1 MTSLFRKNYIL
12 SAVLAATCTCACA
25 APGNGIVK
33 VFSHGFVDLEGAKAD
48 AIIIQYES
56 PVEASSISLDTYEV
70 LDYAIWLE
78 DKNGYDRAIERD
90 GDSVQGNEGRP
101 LRIYVNSKPEKAAEG
116 KSKGCFVIIEV
127 DTNYMLSGQNL
138 PYTESMIAS
147 VRQVLPVKTSAGVVE
162 SWDEPIANF
171 DETGR
176 RPSADTST
184 ILLPEFAEGSGWT
197 LHYIGRNAFHAK
209 HCYSEYTGKY
219 EDFELP
225 YAIYV
230 PSKAEMEK
238 NKGNISLVI
247 HMEHAGGNDTDP
259 MAGITSSRAAVK
271 LASRKVQDE
280 NPAIVVVPQVEQSRR
295 STDDLVA
302 SSELNTAAWELLDS
316 LLATYKGYINES
328 RIYGTGQSMG
338 GMALLNMSAQ
348 RDNFF
353 AGLAIVGSQWSNNYN
368 KDLQH
373 NGSPERTP
381 DNDPI
386 SFNGFGLD
394 RDNFRNWYYM
404 ISDDNILIHTCL
416 EDPMATG
423 EWQYAADYLKAA
435 GAEMAKIEMDP
446 YSPLDEQNKADA
458 ALTNHDN
465 TTPGSGLNWCVFTRG
480 SHMST
485 WKYGYQLDAPFE
497 WLFAQRRETAQAR
510 GKVEGLNRPW
520 LGRDADGNILPGS
533 GTKGL
538 NSAQFTPN
546 GISKYFVEG
555 WTAEDAAKAPKEQPR
570 MGGGPGGGQGGPGG
584 PRGGQGGPGG
594 PRGGQGGPGGERM
607 H

>member
-1 MTSLFRKNYIL
+1 MNTFLNLKKSTI
-12 SAVLAATCTCACA
+12 LAAAALLAAGACA
-25 APGNGIVK
+25 AGNNGIVK
-33 VFSHGFVDLEGAKAD
+33 VWSHGFVDLEGAKAD
-48 AIIIQYES
+48 AIIIEYEQ
-56 PVEASSISLDTYEV
+56 PVVASSLTLDTYEV
-70 LDYAIWLE
+70 VDYAIWLE
-78 DKNGYDRAIERD
+78 EKNGFEKAIEKD
-90 GDSVQGNEGRP
+90 GDDVAGNEGKP
-101 LRIYVNSKPEKAAEG
+101 VCIYVNSKPETTAKRA
-116 KSKGCFVIIEV
+116 SKGRFVVIEV
-127 DTNYMLSGQNL
+127 NTNYMLSGQNL

-147 VRQVLPVKTSAGVVE
+147 VKQVLPVKTSAGTVAPWSE
-162 SWDEPIANF
+162 ALSNYD
-171 DETGR
+171 DSGR
-176 RPSADTST
+176 RPSADTES

-197 LHYIGRNAFHAK
+197 LHYIGKNAFHAK

-247 HMEHAGGNDTDP
+247 HMEHAGGNDTEP

-316 LLATYKGYINES
+316 LLATYKGYIDEN

-338 GMALLNMSAQ
+338 GMTLLNMSAQ

-353 AGLAIVGSQWSNNYN
+353 AGLAVVGSQWSNNYN

-373 NGSPERTP
+373 NGSLERTP

-394 RDNFRNWYYM
+394 RENFRNWYYM

-435 GAEMAKIEMDP
+435 GAPMAKIEMDP
-446 YSPLDEQNKADA
+446 YAPLDEQEKADA

-485 WKYGYQLDAPFE
+485 WKYGYQLEAPFE
-497 WLFAQRRETAQAR
+497 WLFAQRRQTAQAR

-520 LGRDADGNILPGS
+520 LGRDADGNILEGS

-546 GISKYFVEG
+546 GISPYFKEG
-555 WTAEDAAKAPKEQPR
+555 WTAEDALKAPKEQPR
-570 MGGGPGGGQGGPGG
+570 RGGPGGPGGPGGRGPKGGPGQGGGPQGGPGG
-584 PRGGQGGPGG
+584 N
-594 PRGGQGGPGGERM
+594 RM

>member
-1 MTSLFRKNYIL
+1 MNAFLNLKKSGIL
-12 SAVLAATCTCACA
+12 TAATLLAAGACA
-25 APGNGIVK
+25 AGNNGVVK
-33 VFSHGFVDLEGAKAD
+33 VWSHGFVDLEGAKPD
-48 AIIIQYES
+48 AIIIEYES
-56 PVEASSISLDTYEV
+56 PVKAASLSLDTYEV
-70 LDYAIWLE
+70 VDYVIWLE
-78 DKNGYDRAIERD
+78 AKNGFEKTIEMD
-90 GDSVQGNEGRP
+90 GDEIAGNEGKP
-101 LRIYVNSKPEKAAEG
+101 LRIYVNSKPETTTKRVSSG
-116 KSKGCFVIIEV
+116 RFVVIEV
-127 DTNYMLSGQNL
+127 NTDYMLSGQNL
-138 PYTESMIAS
+138 PYTESMMAS
-147 VRQVLPVKTSAGVVE
+147 VKQVLPVKTKAGIVE
-162 SWDEPIANF
+162 PWEEALANY
-171 DETGR
+171 DDSGR
-176 RPSADTST
+176 RPEADPAS
-184 ILLPEFAEGSGWT
+184 ILLPEFGEGSGWT
-197 LHYIGRNAFHAK
+197 LHYIGKNAFHAK

-238 NKGNISLVI
+238 NKGNISLAI

-271 LASRKVQDE
+271 LASRKVQDA
-280 NPAIVVVPQVEQSRR
+280 NPTIVVVPQVEQSRR

-316 LLATYKGYINES
+316 LLATYKGYIDEN

-338 GMALLNMSAQ
+338 GMTLLNMGAQ

-353 AGLAIVGSQWSNNYN
+353 AGLAVVGAQWSNNYN

-394 RDNFRNWYYM
+394 RENFRNWYYM
-404 ISDDNILIHTCL
+404 ISDDNILIHTCVD
-416 EDPMATG
+416 DPMATG
-423 EWQYAADYLKAA
+423 EWQYAADYLEAA
-435 GAEMAKIEMDP
+435 GAPMAKIKMDP
-446 YSPLDEQNKADA
+446 YAPLDEQEKADA
-458 ALTNHDN
+458 ALTDHDN

-480 SHMST
+480 SHLST

-497 WLFAQRRETAQAR
+497 WLFAQRRQTAEAR

-520 LGRDADGNILPGS
+520 LGRDADGNIKEGS

-538 NSAQFTPN
+538 NSAQFTPG
-546 GISKYFVEG
+546 GISEYFKEG
-555 WTAEDAAKAPKEQPR
+555 WTAEDALKAPKEQPR
-570 MGGGPGGGQGGPGG
+570 RGGPGGPGGRGPGQGGPGG
-584 PRGGQGGPGG
+584 H
-594 PRGGQGGPGGERM
+594 RM